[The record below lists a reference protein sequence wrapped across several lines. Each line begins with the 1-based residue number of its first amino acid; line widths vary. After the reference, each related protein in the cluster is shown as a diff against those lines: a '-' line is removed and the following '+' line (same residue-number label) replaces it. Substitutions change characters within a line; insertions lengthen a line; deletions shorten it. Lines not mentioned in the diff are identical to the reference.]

1 MIKVCGLHLDN
12 SHATPYVSETERAAD
27 RQHFLELLFVTVFVP
42 DSCIL
47 CHTPACSLRNS
58 LVTLGFSCLHLEQ
71 KQRKKNLWCN
81 LFHCSLYYEQAKE
94 QTFCFYSSIFFFAK
108 CAQFLIEIQ
117 IWMVL
122 LIFLRYKVISPAAVS
137 RLCFWR
143 WNPSGVIKLTLR
155 NVSKKEM
162 NSCQSHSSLF
172 IQPNNGNVWKSASR
186 KVKWADL
193 MTFLPPQHEG
203 WMEDRPGS
211 WDTLSPGHKSC
222 QDGFYVKGCLST
234 GVHVTL
240 VPLAFLENRFLA
252 FPNWF

>member
-27 RQHFLELLFVTVFVP
+27 MQHFLELLFVTVFVP

-117 IWMVL
+117 I
-122 LIFLRYKVISPAAVS
+122 
-137 RLCFWR
+137 
-143 WNPSGVIKLTLR
+143 
-155 NVSKKEM
+155 
-162 NSCQSHSSLF
+162 
-172 IQPNNGNVWKSASR
+172 
-186 KVKWADL
+186 
-193 MTFLPPQHEG
+193 
-203 WMEDRPGS
+203 
-211 WDTLSPGHKSC
+211 
-222 QDGFYVKGCLST
+222 
-234 GVHVTL
+234 
-240 VPLAFLENRFLA
+240 
-252 FPNWF
+252 

>member
-1 MIKVCGLHLDN
+1 MP
-12 SHATPYVSETERAAD
+12 AFRTEAED
-27 RQHFLELLFVTVFVP
+27 KT
-42 DSCIL
+42 
-47 CHTPACSLRNS
+47 
-58 LVTLGFSCLHLEQ
+58 
-71 KQRKKNLWCN
+71 LWCN

-94 QTFCFYSSIFFFAK
+94 QTFCFYSSIIFFAK

-186 KVKWADL
+186 KVKWADFDDL
-193 MTFLPPQHEG
+193 FTATARRLNGRQAWQLRHTES
-203 WMEDRPGS
+203 RAQK
-211 WDTLSPGHKSC
+211 LSRWLLCERMFKHWSPR
-222 QDGFYVKGCLST
+222 YLST
-234 GVHVTL
+234 TCFSGK
-240 VPLAFLENRFLA
+240 
-252 FPNWF
+252 